1 MNIIV
6 ILVLLI
12 ILIVLG
18 MPIALALGISTFI
31 SLYFFSTI
39 PLTILIEKM
48 LLGVDNYLLLAI
60 PLFVLAANIMNR
72 AGITT
77 RIFTFARS
85 LVGRLPGA
93 LAHANIVAS
102 IFFAGMSGSAVADS
116 AALGKIEIKAMEDQ
130 GYPKKFA
137 AAVTCASATIGPI
150 FPPSIPMVIYA
161 GIAQVSVA
169 KLFVGGVIPGLLI
182 AVVLMTMVHFIS
194 VKNSYPVDA
203 EFSWQD
209 VTHSFIDA
217 FLPLLAPVI
226 VIGGILAGFFSP
238 TEAAAIATLYA
249 IIVGFIYKELK
260 FADFP
265 EIFVETALTSS
276 VILFIISTSSA
287 FSWYLNINQIG
298 MILISF
304 VKEFGITALSFI
316 IISNI
321 MLILLGMFMET
332 TTLLIILTPLLLPI
346 ANSLQINLVY
356 MGVLIVF
363 NLMIGLTSPP
373 FGLGLF
379 TVSEI
384 SETPLED
391 VITAVLPFIP
401 VLIIALILTII
412 FPQIIVWLPNMMLH

>member
-6 ILVLLI
+6 ILTLLI
-12 ILIVLG
+12 ILIVFG

-31 SLYFFSTI
+31 SLYFFSSI

-77 RIFTFARS
+77 RIFAFACS
-85 LVGRLPGA
+85 LVGRMPGA
-93 LAHANIVAS
+93 LGHANIVAS

-169 KLFVGGVIPGLLI
+169 KLFVGGVVPGLLI
-182 AVVLMTMVHFIS
+182 ALVLMVMVHIIS
-194 VKNSYPVDA
+194 VKNSYPIL
-203 EFSWQD
+203 EQFSWKEVWQ
-209 VTHSFIDA
+209 TFKAA

-226 VIGGILAGFFSP
+226 VIGGILTGMFSP
-238 TEAAAIATLYA
+238 TEASAVVTVYA
-249 IIVGFIYKELK
+249 IIIGFIYKEIKLSS
-260 FADFP
+260 FP
-265 EIFVETALTSS
+265 QIFIETALTSA

-298 MILISF
+298 IILINF
-304 VKEFGITALSFI
+304 VRDLGITALSFI
-316 IISNI
+316 VISNL
-321 MLILLGMFMET
+321 MLICLGMFMET

-346 ANSLQINLVY
+346 ANTLQINLVY
-356 MGVLIVF
+356 MGVMIVF

-384 SETPLED
+384 SETPLEE
-391 VITAVLPFIP
+391 VIKAVLPFIP

-412 FPQIIVWLPNMMLH
+412 FPQIIMWLPDFLL